1 MLGATETYMKPY
13 LAAGTAVGIGV
24 GIAIGFAFHH
34 MVIGIVACV
43 VIGAGLGFLMDRR
56 KRVLA

>member
-1 MLGATETYMKPY
+1 MKPY